1 MRFEVIVYI
10 ALFTMHWFDPMFDV
24 AIGWF
29 DPMFDCS
36 SIGKR
41 QKS

>member
-1 MRFEVIVYI
+1 
-10 ALFTMHWFDPMFDV
+10 MHWFDPMFDVAIGWFDPMFDV